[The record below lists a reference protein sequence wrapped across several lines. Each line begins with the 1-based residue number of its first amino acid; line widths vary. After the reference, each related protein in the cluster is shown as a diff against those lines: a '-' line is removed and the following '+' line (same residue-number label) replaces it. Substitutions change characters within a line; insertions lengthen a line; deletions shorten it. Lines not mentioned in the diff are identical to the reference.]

1 MAVEA
6 TTAAVTARST
16 QRRLLRVFP
25 VALAICFVTCFF
37 AFRAGLDRS
46 PAPSVAGEYRTA
58 APGCLGGGGAKASL
72 VQSGQF
78 LTLSAPGVADAKL
91 RLRHHRATGTAHC
104 VGGGTAA
111 LSADLRAGPP
121 LHLQGTVGTSPLS
134 LVRTGG
140 PAAETKAATKPRSPE
155 DTFGRLMLAIAAVI
169 LAARVVRV
177 VVGRLGEPPVMGEVL
192 AGILLGPTLLGSVA
206 PSVEHY
212 LFPADIVPLLSAAAS
227 IGLAFYM
234 FLVGL
239 ELDPKALKGRV
250 LQAVLTSN
258 TSVVGA
264 LTLGIVVAVPL
275 YTLLAPSVRF
285 VPFALF
291 IGVSMAITAFPVLA
305 RILVDR
311 RMIRQPTGALALAT
325 AAVDDVTAWILL
337 ALASAIAL
345 TGTGL
350 GALKVLG
357 YLVLFG
363 LGMGLVVRPLLN
375 RVSTAY
381 DEAGHVPAG
390 WIATIF
396 VGVLLSAYLAV
407 LIGIN
412 AIFGAFVMGLI
423 MPRRA
428 DLSHDVAR
436 RLDDFVVTVL
446 LPLFF
451 VITGLR
457 TKIGALDRPELWL
470 LTLLLIGVAV
480 LGKGVLVTILGRLGG
495 FRLREAAAFGS
506 LMNTRGL
513 TELIVLNIALDLHVI
528 SQALFTMLVIMA
540 LVTTFMTGPLLKL
553 LDPKGTLSDRPGEAF
568 LATTAPEGAAATH
581 SILVAPQ
588 DLHHLD
594 PLLALAE
601 PLARSQPPRELILA
615 GLIVPSRIATGLASN
630 DRELRLATEELER
643 RRATLRDHEV
653 EARVVSFTTPD
664 AGEDLVRLAA
674 DERIDLLLMDGRRPL
689 LGGGVPRGDVGAVLE
704 RAECDV
710 AVLVERKGTPLI
722 DSEHP
727 VVVPF
732 GGAEHDW
739 AALELGAWIATAY
752 DAPLTLLGAA
762 FNLADGTRDA
772 SRLLASAS
780 LVVQQL
786 TGIVAQP
793 ALANPGADVI
803 RKAEGAGLLVVGL
816 SERWRTEGLGPLR
829 SELVKSPPAPT
840 LLVRRGTRAGA
851 LAPRENMTRFA
862 WSSARDPMRRT

>member
-1 MAVEA
+1 MTIE
-6 TTAAVTARST
+6 TTAAPAST
-16 QRRLLRVFP
+16 QHAGQRLARIVPF
-25 VALAICFVTCFF
+25 VLAACVVVCFF

-46 PAPSVAGEYRTA
+46 PAPAVDGIYRVATS
-58 APGCLGGGGAKASL
+58 GCLGAAGTSL
-72 VQSGQF
+72 SLTQSGQF
-78 LTLSAPGVADAKL
+78 LSLAVPRASSAKL
-91 RLRHHRATGTAHC
+91 RLSHDRVTGTVRCA
-104 VGGGTAA
+104 GGGSAA
-111 LSADLRAGPP
+111 LDAQVSTAQPVVLSGTLGGHRISLR
-121 LHLQGTVGTSPLS
+121 
-134 LVRTGG
+134 RTGDL
-140 PAAETKAATKPRSPE
+140 AAAAAASKTPRSPE

-169 LAARVVRV
+169 LSARLVRV
-177 VVGRLGEPPVMGEVL
+177 VVGRVGEPPVMGEVL
-192 AGILLGPTLLGSVA
+192 AGILLGPTLLGTVA

-212 LFPADIVPLLSAAAS
+212 LFPADIVPLLSGAAS

-258 TSVVGA
+258 TSVTGA
-264 LTLGIVVAVPL
+264 LTLGIVTAVPL
-275 YTLLAPSVRF
+275 YTLLAPHVRF

-291 IGVSMAITAFPVLA
+291 IGVSMSITAFPVLA

-325 AAVDDVTAWILL
+325 AAIDDVTAWILL

-363 LGMGLVVRPLLN
+363 LGMGFVVRPLIN

-428 DLSHDVAR
+428 DLSHDVTR

-457 TKIGALDRPELWL
+457 TKVSGLDRPELWL

-480 LGKGVLVTILGRLGG
+480 LGKGVLVTVLGRIGG
-495 FRLREAAAFGS
+495 LRIREAAAFGA

-528 SQALFTMLVIMA
+528 SQTLFTMLVIMA

-553 LDPKGTLSDRPGEAF
+553 LDPKGTLSAHPEEEFLAGERDEAF
-568 LATTAPEGAAATH
+568 TGH

-588 DLHHLD
+588 DPLRLE
-594 PLLALAE
+594 PLLAIAE

-615 GLIVPSRIATGLASN
+615 GLVVPSRIATGLASN
-630 DRELRLATEELER
+630 DRELRQASQELDR
-643 RRATLRDHEV
+643 RRTALREHGI
-653 EARVVSFTTPD
+653 EARAVAFTTPD
-664 AGEDLVRLAA
+664 AGEDLVRLTS
-674 DERIDLLLMDGRRPL
+674 DERIDLVLMDGRRPL
-689 LGGGVPRGDVGAVLE
+689 LGGGVPRGEVGAVLE
-704 RAECDV
+704 RADCDV
-710 AVLVERKGTPLI
+710 AVLVERKGVPVI
-722 DSEHP
+722 DAEHP

-739 AALELGAWIATAY
+739 AALELGAWIAAAY
-752 DAPLTLLGAA
+752 KAPLTLLGAA
-762 FNLADGTRDA
+762 FSLSEGTRDA

-786 TGIVAQP
+786 SGIVAQP
-793 ALANPGADVI
+793 ALANPGEDVI

-862 WSSARDPMRRT
+862 WSSAGAPARR

>member
-6 TTAAVTARST
+6 TAAPATAGAS
-16 QRRLLRVFP
+16 RRLVRVVPIVFAVCV
-25 VALAICFVTCFF
+25 VACAF
-37 AFRAGLDRS
+37 AFHAGLDRS
-46 PAPSVAGEYRTA
+46 PPPAIAGTYRATA
-58 APGCLGGGGAKASL
+58 GCLGTSTL
-72 VQSGQF
+72 TLTQSGQF
-78 LTLSAPGVADAKL
+78 LTLAVPGASTAKL
-91 RLRHHRATGTAHC
+91 RLQHGRI
-104 VGGGTAA
+104 
-111 LSADLRAGPP
+111 
-121 LHLQGTVGTSPLS
+121 QGTVHCAGGGSAAIDVELQTGPPVSLHGTL
-134 LVRTGG
+134 GG
-140 PAAETKAATKPRSPE
+140 KAVTVKRIGELATAAGAAAVKRSPE
-155 DTFGRLMLAIAAVI
+155 ETFGRLMLAIAAVI
-169 LAARVVRV
+169 LGARLVRV
-177 VVGRLGEPPVMGEVL
+177 VVGRVGEPPVMGEVL

-212 LFPADIVPLLSAAAS
+212 LFPADIVPLLSGASS

-258 TSVVGA
+258 TSVAGA
-264 LTLGIVVAVPL
+264 LTLGIITAVPL
-275 YTLLAPSVRF
+275 YSLLAPQVKF

-311 RMIRQPTGALALAT
+311 RMIRHPTGALALAT

-350 GALKVLG
+350 GALRVLG
-357 YLVLFG
+357 YLALFA

-423 MPRRA
+423 MPRRS
-428 DLSHDVAR
+428 DLSHDVSR

-457 TKIGALDRPELWL
+457 TKIGALDRLDLWL

-480 LGKGVLVTILGRLGG
+480 TGKGVAVTLLGRLGG
-495 FRLREAAAFGS
+495 FRFREAAAFGA

-513 TELIVLNIALDLHVI
+513 TELIVLNVALDLNVI
-528 SQALFTMLVIMA
+528 SQAL
-540 LVTTFMTGPLLKL
+540 VTTFATGPLLKL
-553 LDPKGTLSDRPGEAF
+553 LDPHGKLSTHPEEDVLQATRAEAP
-568 LATTAPEGAAATH
+568 AVHA
-581 SILVAPQ
+581 IVVAPQ
-588 DLHHLD
+588 DPRRLE
-594 PLLALAE
+594 PLLTLAA

-615 GLIVPSRIATGLASN
+615 GLVVPSRIATGLAAN
-630 DRELRLATEELER
+630 DRELRETASALELTR
-643 RRATLRDHEV
+643 NALRVDGV
-653 EARVVSFTTPD
+653 EARSVAFTTPD
-664 AGEDLVRLAA
+664 SGEDLVRLAG
-674 DERIDLLLMDGRRPL
+674 DPRIDLVLLDGRRPL
-689 LGGGVPRGDVGAVLE
+689 LGDGVPRGDVGAVLE
-704 RAECDV
+704 RAQSDV
-710 AVLVERKGTPLI
+710 AVLVERKGVPVI
-722 DSEHP
+722 GPDHP

-752 DAPLTLLGAA
+752 EAPLTLLGAS

-772 SRLLASAS
+772 SRLLANAS

-786 TGIVAQP
+786 TGTVAQP
-793 ALANPGADVI
+793 ALANPGPDVI

-816 SERWRTEGLGPLR
+816 SERWRSEGLGPLR

-840 LLVRRGTRAGA
+840 LLVRRGTRLGA
-851 LAPRENMTRFA
+851 LAPRDDMTRFS
-862 WSSARDPMRRT
+862 WSSAGTPARQ

>member
-6 TTAAVTARST
+6 TTIAVSGGGA
-16 QRRLLRVFP
+16 QRRLVRVVP
-25 VALAICFVTCFF
+25 VVFAIAVVACFF
-37 AFRAGLDRS
+37 AFRSGLDRS
-46 PAPSVAGEYRTA
+46 PAPSVAGVYSA
-58 APGCLGGGGAKASL
+58 SGSCLGDS
-72 VQSGQF
+72 VTINQSGQF
-78 LTLSAPGVADAKL
+78 LTLAAAGAADSKL
-91 RLRHHRATGTAHC
+91 RLRHGHLTGTVHC
-104 VGGGTAA
+104 AGGGTAA
-111 LSADLRAGPP
+111 IDARLLSGKPVRLQGA
-121 LHLQGTVGTSPLS
+121 LQGTQVTLR
-134 LVRTGG
+134 RTADV
-140 PAAETKAATKPRSPE
+140 AAETKATSKPRSPE
-155 DTFGRLMLAIAAVI
+155 NTFGRLMLAIAAVI

-177 VVGRLGEPPVMGEVL
+177 VVGKIGEPPVMGEVL

-212 LFPADIVPLLSAAAS
+212 LFPSDIVPLLSGAAS

-250 LQAVLTSN
+250 FQAVLTSN
-258 TSVVGA
+258 TSVVAA

-275 YTLLAPSVRF
+275 YSLLAPDVRF

-345 TGTGL
+345 TGTGT

-428 DLSHDVAR
+428 DLSHDVTR

-470 LTLLLIGVAV
+470 LTLLLIGIAVA
-480 LGKGVLVTILGRLGG
+480 GKGVLVTLLGRISG
-495 FRLREAAAFGS
+495 FRWREASAFGA

-528 SQALFTMLVIMA
+528 TQALFTMLVIMA

-553 LDPKGTLSDRPGEAF
+553 LDPKGTLSDRPGEE
-568 LATTAPEGAAATH
+568 LLTVTSQDGAVATH
-581 SILVAPQ
+581 AILVAPQ
-588 DLHHLD
+588 DLHRLG

-630 DRELRLATEELER
+630 DRELRQANAELER
-643 RRATLRDHEV
+643 TRDLLRTHDV
-653 EARVVSFTTPD
+653 EARVVAFTTPD
-664 AGEDLVRLAA
+664 AGEDLVRLAS
-674 DERIDLLLMDGRRPL
+674 DQRIDLVLMDGRRPL
-689 LGGGVPRGDVGAVLE
+689 LGGGVPRGDVGAVLQQ
-704 RAECDV
+704 AECDV
-710 AVLVERKGTPLI
+710 AVLVERGGTPVI
-722 DSEHP
+722 DADHP
-727 VVVPF
+727 VIVPF
-732 GGAEHDW
+732 GGADHDW
-739 AALELGAWIATAY
+739 AALELGAWIASAY
-752 DAPLTLLGAA
+752 EAPLTLLGAS
-762 FNLADGTRDA
+762 FNVAEGTRDA
-772 SRLLASAS
+772 SRLLANAS

-793 ALANPGADVI
+793 ALVNPGEDVI
-803 RKAEGAGLLVVGL
+803 RKAQGAGLLVVGL
-816 SERWRTEGLGPLR
+816 SDRWHSEGLGPLR
-829 SELVKSPPAPT
+829 SELVKNPPAPT
-840 LLVRRGTRAGA
+840 LLVRRGSRAGA
-851 LAPRENMTRFA
+851 LAPRENLTRFS
-862 WSSARDPMRRT
+862 WSSAGAPARRI

>member
-6 TTAAVTARST
+6 TAAPAAAGAS
-16 QRRLLRVFP
+16 RRLARVVP
-25 VALAICFVTCFF
+25 IVLGVCVVACAF
-37 AFRAGLDRS
+37 AFHAGLHRS
-46 PAPSVAGEYRTA
+46 PPPPIAGTYRATA
-58 APGCLGGGGAKASL
+58 GCLGTSPL
-72 VQSGQF
+72 TLTQSGQF
-78 LTLSAPGVADAKL
+78 LTLGVPGASSAKL
-91 RLRHHRATGTAHC
+91 RLRSGHIAGTVHC
-104 VGGGTAA
+104 AGGGTAA
-111 LSADLRAGPP
+111 IDVALHNGPP
-121 LHLQGTVGTSPLS
+121 VALQGTVGGKAVTIK
-134 LVRTGG
+134 RTGDL
-140 PAAETKAATKPRSPE
+140 AAAAGASAVKRSPE
-155 DTFGRLMLAIAAVI
+155 ETFGRLMLAIAAVI
-169 LAARVVRV
+169 LGARLVRV
-177 VVGRLGEPPVMGEVL
+177 VVGRLNEPPVMGEVL
-192 AGILLGPTLLGSVA
+192 AGILLGPTLLGSIA

-212 LFPADIVPLLSAAAS
+212 LFPTDIVPLLSGASS

-258 TSVVGA
+258 TSVAGA
-264 LTLGIVVAVPL
+264 LTLGIITAVPL
-275 YTLLAPSVRF
+275 YSLLAPQVRF

-311 RMIRQPTGALALAT
+311 RMIRHPTGALALAT

-350 GALKVLG
+350 GALRVLG
-357 YLVLFG
+357 YLALFA
-363 LGMGLVVRPLLN
+363 LGMGFVVRPLLN

-423 MPRRA
+423 MPRRS
-428 DLSHDVAR
+428 DLSHDVSR

-480 LGKGVLVTILGRLGG
+480 TGKGVAVTLLGRLGG
-495 FRLREAAAFGS
+495 FRFREAAAFGA

-513 TELIVLNIALDLHVI
+513 TELIVLNVALDLNVI

-540 LVTTFMTGPLLKL
+540 LVTTFATGPLLKL
-553 LDPKGTLSDRPGEAF
+553 LDPHGKLSTHPEEDVLEATR
-568 LATTAPEGAAATH
+568 AEAPTVRA
-581 SILVAPQ
+581 IIVAPQ
-588 DLHHLD
+588 DPRRLE
-594 PLLALAE
+594 PLLTLAA

-615 GLIVPSRIATGLASN
+615 GLVVPSRIATGLAAN
-630 DRELRLATEELER
+630 DRELRDTAAALELTR
-643 RRATLRDHEV
+643 NSLRADGV
-653 EARVVSFTTPD
+653 EARAVAFTTPD
-664 AGEDLVRLAA
+664 SGDDLVRLAS
-674 DERIDLLLMDGRRPL
+674 DPRIDLVLLDGRRPL
-689 LGGGVPRGDVGAVLE
+689 LGDGVPRGDVGAVLE
-704 RAECDV
+704 RAQSDV
-710 AVLVERKGTPLI
+710 AVLVERKGVPVI
-722 DSEHP
+722 GPDHP

-752 DAPLTLLGAA
+752 EAPLTLLGAS
-762 FNLADGTRDA
+762 FNLADGSRDA

-793 ALANPGADVI
+793 ALANPGPDVI

-816 SERWRTEGLGPLR
+816 SERWRSEGLGPLR
-829 SELVKSPPAPT
+829 SELVKAPPAPT
-840 LLVRRGTRAGA
+840 LLVRRGTRLGA
-851 LAPRENMTRFA
+851 LAPRDDMTRFS
-862 WSSARDPMRRT
+862 WSSAGTPARR

>member
-6 TTAAVTARST
+6 TPVAVPGGGA
-16 QRRLLRVFP
+16 QRRLVPVVPVVF
-25 VALAICFVTCFF
+25 ALAVVACFF
-37 AFRAGLDRS
+37 AFRDGLDRS
-46 PAPSVAGEYRTA
+46 PAPSVAGVYA
-58 APGCLGGGGAKASL
+58 ASGGCLGDSVTL
-72 VQSGQF
+72 NQSGQF
-78 LTLSAPGVADAKL
+78 VTLSAAGAATSKL
-91 RLRHHRATGTAHC
+91 RLRHGRLTGTLHC
-104 VGGGTAA
+104 AGGSTTALDARLLPGTPVRLQGSGLTLRRTAELATAA
-111 LSADLRAGPP
+111 
-121 LHLQGTVGTSPLS
+121 
-134 LVRTGG
+134 
-140 PAAETKAATKPRSPE
+140 KAAAKPRSPE

-169 LAARVVRV
+169 LAARLVRV
-177 VVGRLGEPPVMGEVL
+177 VVGKIGEPPVMGEVL

-212 LFPADIVPLLSAAAS
+212 LFPSDIVPLLSGAAS

-275 YTLLAPSVRF
+275 YGLLAPDVRF

-345 TGTGL
+345 TGTGT

-363 LGMGLVVRPLLN
+363 LGMGFVVRPLIN

-428 DLSHDVAR
+428 DLSHDVTK

-470 LTLLLIGVAV
+470 LTLLLIGIAIT
-480 LGKGVLVTILGRLGG
+480 GKGVLVTLLGRISG
-495 FRLREAAAFGS
+495 FRWREASAFGA

-528 SQALFTMLVIMA
+528 TQALFTMLVIMA

-553 LDPKGTLSDRPGEAF
+553 LDPKGTLSDRPGEE
-568 LATTAPEGAAATH
+568 LLTATSRNGAAATRA
-581 SILVAPQ
+581 ILVAPQ
-588 DLHHLD
+588 DVQRLG

-630 DRELRLATEELER
+630 DRELRQANEELER
-643 RRATLRDHEV
+643 QRESMQVHDV
-653 EARVVSFTTPD
+653 EARVVAFTTPD
-664 AGEDLVRLAA
+664 AGEDLVRLAS
-674 DERIDLLLMDGRRPL
+674 DERIDLVLMDGRRPL
-689 LGGGVPRGDVGAVLE
+689 LGGGVPRGEVGAVLQQ
-704 RAECDV
+704 AECDV
-710 AVLVERKGTPLI
+710 AVLVERGGVPTI
-722 DSEHP
+722 DAEHP

-739 AALELGAWIATAY
+739 AALELGAWIASAY
-752 DAPLTLLGAA
+752 DAELTLLGAS

-772 SRLLASAS
+772 SRLLANAS

-786 TGIVAQP
+786 AGIVAQP
-793 ALANPGADVI
+793 ALVNPGEDVI
-803 RKAEGAGLLVVGL
+803 RKARGAGLLVVGL
-816 SERWRTEGLGPLR
+816 SDRWRSEGLGPLR

-851 LAPRENMTRFA
+851 LAPRENMTRFS
-862 WSSARDPMRRT
+862 WSSAGAPARRI

>member
-1 MAVEA
+1 MAVDA
-6 TTAAVTARST
+6 TAAPAATSQAS
-16 QRRLLRVFP
+16 RRLVRVVPFAF
-25 VALAICFVTCFF
+25 VICAVVCVF
-37 AFRAGLDRS
+37 AFRAGIDRS
-46 PAPSVAGEYRTA
+46 PAPPVAGMYRA
-58 APGCLGGGGAKASL
+58 AGSCLGSSP
-72 VQSGQF
+72 VTMTQSGEF
-78 LTLSAPGVADAKL
+78 LTLEVAGASNAKL
-91 RLRHHRATGTAHC
+91 RLKHGHVTGTVHC
-104 VGGGTAA
+104 AGGGSAA
-111 LSADLRAGPP
+111 IDATLQTGPP
-121 LHLQGTVGTSPLS
+121 VVFHGTLGGRALTLK
-134 LVRTGG
+134 RTGDVTAG
-140 PAAETKAATKPRSPE
+140 ASATSVHRTPE
-155 DTFGRLMLAIAAVI
+155 ETFGRLMLAIAAVI
-169 LAARVVRV
+169 LGARLVRV
-177 VVGRLGEPPVMGEVL
+177 VVARINEPPVMGEVL
-192 AGILLGPTLLGSVA
+192 AGILLGPTLLGEVA

-212 LFPADIVPLLSAAAS
+212 LFPGDIVPLLSAAAS

-258 TSVVGA
+258 TSVVSA
-264 LTLGIVVAVPL
+264 LTLGIITAVPL
-275 YTLLAPSVRF
+275 YTLLAPQVRF

-311 RMIRQPTGALALAT
+311 RMIRHPTGALALAT

-357 YLVLFG
+357 YLALFA
-363 LGMGLVVRPLLN
+363 LGMGFVVRPLLN

-423 MPRRA
+423 MPRRS
-428 DLSHDVAR
+428 DLSHDVSR

-457 TKIGALDRPELWL
+457 TKIGALDRLDLWL

-480 LGKGVLVTILGRLGG
+480 AGKGLLVTLLGRLGG
-495 FRLREAAAFGS
+495 FRFREAAAFGA

-513 TELIVLNIALDLHVI
+513 TELIVLNVALDLNVI

-540 LVTTFMTGPLLKL
+540 LVTTFATGPLLKL
-553 LDPKGTLSDRPGEAF
+553 LDPKGKLS
-568 LATTAPEGAAATH
+568 THPEEDVLAAAHAEAGAVH

-588 DLHHLD
+588 DPRRLE
-594 PLLALAE
+594 PLLALAV
-601 PLARSQPPRELILA
+601 PLARSQPPRELMLA
-615 GLIVPSRIATGLASN
+615 GLVVPNRIATGLSAN
-630 DRELRLATEELER
+630 DRELRETSSALELTR
-643 RRATLRDHEV
+643 NALRADGV
-653 EARVVSFTTPD
+653 EARAVAFTTPD
-664 AGEDLVRLAA
+664 AGEDLVRLAS
-674 DERIDLLLMDGRRPL
+674 DERIDLVLLDGRRPL
-689 LGGGVPRGDVGAVLE
+689 LGGGIPKGEVGAVLE
-704 RAECDV
+704 RAQSDV
-710 AVLVERKGTPLI
+710 AVLVERKGVPEI
-722 DSEHP
+722 DAEHP

-752 DAPLTLLGAA
+752 DAPLTLLGAS

-793 ALANPGADVI
+793 ALANPGEDVI

-829 SELVKSPPAPT
+829 SELVKSPPAAT
-840 LLVRRGTRAGA
+840 LLVRRGSRLGA
-851 LAPRENMTRFA
+851 LASRDDMTRFA
-862 WSSARDPMRRT
+862 WSSAGTPARR